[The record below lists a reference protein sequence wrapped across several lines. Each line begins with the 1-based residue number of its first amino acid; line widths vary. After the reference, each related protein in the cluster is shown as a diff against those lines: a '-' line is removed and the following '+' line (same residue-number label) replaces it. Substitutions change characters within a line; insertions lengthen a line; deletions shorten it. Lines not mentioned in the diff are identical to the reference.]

1 MAAEGA
7 GGSYG
12 RITVKTR
19 ILPITNRHCTFWTMA
34 GSGPSM
40 TTDEIIVIAQDNAE
54 GLCQAIEA
62 DDLSMRR
69 CAERQEE

>member
-1 MAAEGA
+1 
-7 GGSYG
+7 
-12 RITVKTR
+12 
-19 ILPITNRHCTFWTMA
+19 
-34 GSGPSM
+34 M

>member
-1 MAAEGA
+1 MRLPLA
-7 GGSYG
+7 
-12 RITVKTR
+12 R
-19 ILPITNRHCTFWTMA
+19 ILPVTNRRCAFWTMA

-40 TTDEIIVIAQDNAE
+40 TTDEIIITAQDNAG

-62 DDLSMRR
+62 DDLDMRR